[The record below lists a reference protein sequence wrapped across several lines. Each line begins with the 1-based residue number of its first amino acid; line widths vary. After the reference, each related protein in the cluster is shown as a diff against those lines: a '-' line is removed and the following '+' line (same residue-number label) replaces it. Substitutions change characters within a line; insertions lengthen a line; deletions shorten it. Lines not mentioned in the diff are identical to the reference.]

1 MNPNVLKRTPNI
13 DIYSKISDYAL
24 KSCPET
30 SAEKI
35 MSFFRKMQQNREIIS
50 KIGSV
55 SIMNSSQI
63 SQQRIVLTNYIN
75 QLMVLKSKITFGNDG
90 RSCKI
95 LFSWFDT
102 IEGNEWKSYNINFE
116 FYNDTI

>member
-1 MNPNVLKRTPNI
+1 MNPNVLKKTKNI
-13 DIYSKISDYAL
+13 DLYSKVTDYAL

-30 SAEKI
+30 SAEKM

-50 KIGSV
+50 KISSV
-55 SIMNSSQI
+55 SIMNTDQI
-63 SQQRIVLTNYIN
+63 YQQRIVLTNYIN

-95 LFSWFDT
+95 LFSWYDT
-102 IEGNEWKSYNINFE
+102 IEGNKWQS
-116 FYNDTI
+116 